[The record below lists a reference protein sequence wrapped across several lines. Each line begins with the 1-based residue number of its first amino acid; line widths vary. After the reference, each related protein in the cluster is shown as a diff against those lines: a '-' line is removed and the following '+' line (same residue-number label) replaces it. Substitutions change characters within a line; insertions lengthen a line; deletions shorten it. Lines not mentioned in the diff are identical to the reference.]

1 LGKMVPPH
9 ANSRARVLVFLRI
22 IMVVC
27 KVWGMGFGFI
37 EAA

>member
-1 LGKMVPPH
+1 
-9 ANSRARVLVFLRI
+9 LVFLRI

-27 KVWGMGFGFI
+27 KVWGMDFGFI